1 MTKSW
6 KIYKYDNIIVIVVFF
21 YGYFARVMVVDAD
34 SILIEC
40 IFYEINYISTI
51 INRFTSKSW

>member
-1 MTKSW
+1 M
-6 KIYKYDNIIVIVVFF
+6 I
-21 YGYFARVMVVDAD
+21 VDAD

-51 INRFTSKSW
+51 INRFTSKS